1 VCAMNFLSIRIA
13 VQPWFRS
20 TGEALASDVESGRKP
35 MPLSSASPREQSLPL
50 IYWWRQRAALIFTRC
65 TPH

>member
-1 VCAMNFLSIRIA
+1 MNFLSIRIA

-35 MPLSSASPREQSLPL
+35 MPLFTLPEQ
-50 IYWWRQRAALIFTRC
+50 
-65 TPH
+65 